1 MFKLLNVIKFN
12 MQDALRYLVEN
23 SCKQY
28 HEMIKETCGV
38 CVPLTSAFEWGKGP
52 FSWQERNFARKFTK
66 ILFKILILSE
76 NDLKTIKRFEKVHFD
91 STSCSDHFHW
101 TSVVGRRCR
110 IRHSGTFLNWCFEN
124 SHWLASTI
132 YGPFWFAD
140 PASIWKSLLVGRY
153 QNYNNKYLR
162 WSDPISTS
170 N

>member
-1 MFKLLNVIKFN
+1 

-52 FSWQERNFARKFTK
+52 FSCQFHLKNQNFTWKMNENRPLLMV
-66 ILFKILILSE
+66 ILGK
-76 NDLKTIKRFEKVHFD
+76 NVLKTIKRFEKINFD
-91 STSCSDHFHW
+91 STSCANHFHW

-110 IRHSGTFLNWCFEN
+110 IRHSGTFLNWCFDN
-124 SHWLASTI
+124 GRWLARTI
-132 YGPFWFAD
+132 HNSFWFAE
-140 PASIWKSLLVGRY
+140 PALIWKSLLVGRY
-153 QNYNNKYLR
+153 QNYNNKHLR
-162 WSDPISTS
+162 WSNPIGTS